1 MKVFVAGAT
10 GAIGRQLVP
19 MLVERGHDV
28 VATTRSPEKA
38 GALRAMGSEPVI
50 ADALDREGIVDAVVR
65 AAPEAVVHQATA
77 LTGVST

>member
-1 MKVFVAGAT
+1 
-10 GAIGRQLVP
+10 
-19 MLVERGHDV
+19 
-28 VATTRSPEKA
+28 
-38 GALRAMGSEPVI
+38 MGSEPVI